1 MFADKFDLTLEQN
14 VFLAK
19 KSLVQTIYNSARL
32 EGCNITYPETK
43 TILDGV
49 SVGGLSMDDVQ
60 CVVNLRNAWR
70 YALDHINEP
79 TTLEMMNRVNAQ
91 VSLNESLAWG
101 ELRTGKV
108 SIGGTDYSPPVPIE
122 LNVKEELERIL
133 SIGEVTSRA
142 IHLMLWIMRSQL
154 YWDGNKRTAA
164 ICANHVMISHG
175 KGIIT
180 IGEKHLLEFNQ
191 RLIKF
196 YDTNDYT
203 KLDGFIF
210 DVGIQGM
217 DIQK

>member
-70 YALDHINEP
+70 YTLDHINEP
-79 TTLEMMNRVNAQ
+79 MTLEMMNHVNAQ
-91 VSLNESLAWG
+91 FSLNESLAWG
-101 ELRTGKV
+101 VLRTGKV
-108 SIGGTDYSPPVPIE
+108 SIGGTDYNPPVSIE
-122 LNVKEELERIL
+122 LNIKEELERIL

-142 IHLMLWIMRSQL
+142 ISLMLTALLGWEQT
-154 YWDGNKRTAA
+154 DGRYLCKSCHDFTWKRD
-164 ICANHVMISHG
+164 N
-175 KGIIT
+175 
-180 IGEKHLLEFNQ
+180 
-191 RLIKF
+191 
-196 YDTNDYT
+196 NDW
-203 KLDGFIF
+203 
-210 DVGIQGM
+210 
-217 DIQK
+217 